1 MAISRLV
8 KSNDGLPT
16 SMREN
21 APILFVSEVKNV
33 DGDGV
38 EIFKMEFIR
47 FHLYVPINHYP
58 GIPRS
63 LSFLRIDYMKN

>member
-1 MAISRLV
+1 MVMIRLV

-21 APILFVSEVKNV
+21 PPILFVSEVKKV

-38 EIFKMEFIR
+38 ETNITEFIE
-47 FHLYVPINHYP
+47 FHLFVPINHYP
-58 GIPRS
+58 GISKS
-63 LSFLRIDYMKN
+63 LSLLRISYLKT